1 MFLLWRFT
9 THACSLNRPLS
20 LPPFTISLFLSSS
33 LPFYFFFYR
42 VVEAEDDTLSSSE
55 PHRLFTLESRPEHQP
70 WHAALQ
76 IPTLL
81 RRARPPHL
89 LSSL

>member
-20 LPPFTISLFLSSS
+20 LPPFTISLFLSS
-33 LPFYFFFYR
+33 LLFFFCC

-55 PHRLFTLESRPEHQP
+55 PRRLFTPESRPERQP
-70 WHAALQ
+70 WHAAQQ

-81 RRARPPHL
+81 QRARPPHL